1 MDGSSL
7 AVRRIQADQVDAF
20 LRISMNRDSDF
31 SKSRTSISLS
41 RGQRARSSSAS
52 LVAVRGD

>member
-1 MDGSSL
+1 MRDETEDL
-7 AVRRIQADQVDAF
+7 AETLIYM
-20 LRISMNRDSDF
+20 RISMNRDSDF

-41 RGQRARSSSAS
+41 RGQRARSISAS